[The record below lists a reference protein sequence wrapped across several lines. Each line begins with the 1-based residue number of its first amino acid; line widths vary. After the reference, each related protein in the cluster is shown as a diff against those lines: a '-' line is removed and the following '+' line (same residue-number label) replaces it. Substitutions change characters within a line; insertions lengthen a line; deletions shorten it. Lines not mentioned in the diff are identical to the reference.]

1 MGRIAENKR
10 KWEREEGKGKRGR
23 NELSRRIH
31 VWMVHVLACMHTC
44 VHTWAVAAAAEEGI
58 VSLDYN

>member
-23 NELSRRIH
+23 RLKKKRQGDWLRCDSVVDPDPYRIGRSPETTTGQ
-31 VWMVHVLACMHTC
+31 ARQ
-44 VHTWAVAAAAEEGI
+44 
-58 VSLDYN
+58 